1 MEDQYTEEVRKL
13 KEQGLSERKIA
24 GLLNISRNQ
33 VRNTLQEIRMEAAG
47 DDGLP
52 EDKIRSVIREELKRA
67 REDEEED
74 RKSNG
79 GFPMMRKAGGG
90 MEVTAPEAVLV
101 QYMGGTDAETAELK
115 AIMKFRAAM
124 LMVMDLVDIQKGLA
138 EADAR
143 RMEPILKLMKETREE
158 QDAAAERAKS
168 SSEEIASRAAQA
180 TAGQLY
186 EAINQ
191 NQGQVNSSLE
201 RIKQMVG
208 GQAGDPFSQMVSM
221 MQSMQQMSSMF
232 GMPMPGMM
240 PGGAPGT
247 VTPGVETAAEPPPI
261 ERHSINEWEGK

>member
-1 MEDQYTEEVRKL
+1 MEDQYTEEVKKL

-24 GLLNISRNQ
+24 GQLNISRNQ
-33 VRNTLQEIRMEAAG
+33 VRNALQEIKIDEAGEDA
-47 DDGLP
+47 LP
-52 EDKIRSVIREELKRA
+52 EDKLRSIIREELKHS
-67 REDEEED
+67 REDEEDE

-79 GFPMMRKAGGG
+79 GFPMMRKAGAG

-101 QYMGGTDAETAELK
+101 QYMGGTDAELAELK

-143 RMEPILKLMKETREE
+143 RMEPVLKLMKETREE
-158 QDAAAERAKS
+158 QDAAAARAKA
-168 SSEEIASRAAQA
+168 SSEEIADRAAQA

-201 RIKQMVG
+201 RIKQMIG
-208 GQAGDPFSQMVSM
+208 GQASDPFSQMVSM
-221 MQSMQQMSSMF
+221 MQSMQQMSTMF

-240 PGGAPGT
+240 PGGAPGA
-247 VTPGVETAAEPPPI
+247 VPPGTPAAVEPPPI
-261 ERHSINEWEGK
+261 ERHSMNEWEGK